1 MVTTNINAVLTL
13 MQQKQIQFFKI
24 FDATGKNLAYI
35 QDDEEITPQESYNEL
50 SEYLKNLEAGIVTIQ
65 FSEKSFKDKNSGGNL
80 KSGNY
85 LFKVRVGNTLNT
97 PTNNTINGFNEDYK
111 DLLKQ
116 NYELQNKI
124 MLLEHERKTDE
135 ITRKLEE
142 KIEGLKNEDL
152 LEKYAPMLAGLFS
165 KLTPTATPTQPVI
178 NGLDEKPNDKK
189 TQITQAINRLLKV
202 DKNLAEN
209 LTLLADFGEKNP
221 EKYHSFIP
229 MLKVM

>member
-13 MQQKQIQFFKI
+13 MQQKQIQYFKI

-35 QDDEEITPQESYNEL
+35 QDDEELTAQESYNEL

-65 FSEKSFKDKNSGGNL
+65 LSEKSFKDKNSGGNL

-85 LFKVRVGNTLNT
+85 NFRVRVGNTLNT
-97 PTNNTINGFNEDYK
+97 PQPTISGLNEDYK
-111 DLLKQ
+111 DLLRQ

-124 MLLEHERKTDE
+124 MILEHERKADE

-142 KIEGLKNEDL
+142 KIEGLKNEDV
-152 LEKYAPMLAGLFS
+152 LEKYIPLIAGFMN
-165 KLTPTATPTQPVI
+165 KFTTTGQIAQQPVI
-178 NGLDEKPNDKK
+178 NGVEDKNDKK
-189 TQITQAINRLLKV
+189 SLITNAINRLVKI

-209 LTLLADFGEKNP
+209 LNLLADFGEKNP

>member
-13 MQQKQIQFFKI
+13 MQQKQIQYFKI
-24 FDATGKNLAYI
+24 FDATAKNLAYI
-35 QDDEEITPQESYNEL
+35 QDEEEITPQEAYNEL

-65 FSEKSFKDKNSGGNL
+65 LSEKSFKDKNAGGNL

-85 LFKVRVGNTLNT
+85 IFKVRVGNILST
-97 PTNNTINGFNEDYK
+97 PNANAINGISEDYK

-124 MLLEHERKTDE
+124 ILLEHQRQTDE

-142 KIEGLKNEDL
+142 KIEGLRNEDV
-152 LEKYAPMLAGLFS
+152 LEKYAPLIAGFMN
-165 KLTPTATPTQPVI
+165 KFNTTAATPQPQPVI
-178 NGLDEKPNDKK
+178 NGIEETNKK
-189 TQITQAINRLLKV
+189 TLITNAINRLLKV

-221 EKYHSFIP
+221 DKYHSFIP